1 MAHKR
6 LIAMSPGR
14 IVKRME
20 SVQFVQ
26 SVWRRQL
33 KSALSR
39 KRQSP
44 VLKCLALHAFH
55 VVMLH
60 PMSFQQLPAAS
71 SSFQQLPGTSRAAK
85 FQRRRVQRRAQR
97 RLAPKLT
104 RNHDET

>member
-6 LIAMSPGR
+6 LIAMSPGG

-71 SSFQQLPGTSRAAK
+71 SSFQ
-85 FQRRRVQRRAQR
+85 AQAER
-97 RLAPKLT
+97 QSFRGAGYSAGW
-104 RNHDET
+104 RQS

>member
-6 LIAMSPGR
+6 LIAMSPGG

-55 VVMLH
+55 VVMFA
-60 PMSFQQLPAAS
+60 SDELPAAS
-71 SSFQQLPGTSRAAK
+71 SSFQ
-85 FQRRRVQRRAQR
+85 AQAER
-97 RLAPKLT
+97 QSFRGAGYSAG
-104 RNHDET
+104 RSAGWRQS

>member
-6 LIAMSPGR
+6 LIAMSPGG

-71 SSFQQLPGTSRAAK
+71 RHKQSGKVSEAPGTAPGAAPAGAK
-85 FQRRRVQRRAQR
+85 VDQ
-97 RLAPKLT
+97 
-104 RNHDET
+104 ES